1 MTTGRG
7 RVALLAMALA
17 AVAVGCGGETIEPDE
32 LSGRMAFTGFRDGN
46 TPTSS
51 RSWSSDSAATRRASC
66 S

>member
-32 LSGRMAFTGFRDGN
+32 LSGRMAFTGFRDGA
-46 TPTSS
+46 TPLGVE
-51 RSWSSDSAATRRASC
+51 RADSPAWTR
-66 S
+66 